1 MYQNCCR
8 KCGSVALHTE
18 VKGNNTGLYCDD
30 CGAYVKWLS
39 KDELRAFEYSM
50 REATK
55 EEHESVN
62 KYIQSISKPTGVN
75 LFDNSTIALR
85 LADLTG
91 VSDSYWLNLQKKY
104 DDTICKSIKARSID
118 AKSVQTRLLTED
130 EYEKITNPNVNTKEK
145 IDIVVNFFKN

>member
-30 CGAYVKWLS
+30 CGAYVKWLG

-55 EEHESVN
+55 EKHESVN

-75 LFDNSTIALR
+75 LFDNSTIVER
-85 LADLTG
+85 LKRF
-91 VSDSYWLNLQKKY
+91 VEE
-104 DDTICKSIKARSID
+104 ID
-118 AKSVQTRLLTED
+118 KEID
-130 EYEKITNPNVNTKEK
+130 CEYEKRAISVEDNVRKNAYCYALEK
-145 IDIVVNFFKN
+145 CKSAIGNILYGREFNDLGE